1 MPKAAQTL
9 QESGLSGQ
17 AMPPEAAGLPEAPQA
32 GSAET
37 EAVNQNRQHRPPK
50 RGRPKE
56 SKVHR
61 LSHGQELYTPKKRER
76 KTPGLLTVDQYLRV
90 AKQDTGISG
99 LIRSLNK
106 TKVMSFEEWE
116 REAAA
121 LLKKKT
127 W

>member
-1 MPKAAQTL
+1 MSKAAKTP
-9 QESGLSGQ
+9 QESGLLGRMTGS
-17 AMPPEAAGLPEAPQA
+17 EETEAPQMETEQA
-32 GSAET
+32 GSA
-37 EAVNQNRQHRPPK
+37 AQARQHRPHLK
-50 RGRPKE
+50 GGRPKE

-76 KTPGLLTVDQYLRV
+76 NTPALLTVDQYLRKT
-90 AKQDTGISG
+90 KQDNGISG
-99 LIRSLNK
+99 LIRSLHN
-106 TKVMSFEEWE
+106 TRVMSFEEWE

>member
-1 MPKAAQTL
+1 M
-9 QESGLSGQ
+9 
-17 AMPPEAAGLPEAPQA
+17 
-32 GSAET
+32 
-37 EAVNQNRQHRPPK
+37 
-50 RGRPKE
+50 
-56 SKVHR
+56 
-61 LSHGQELYTPKKRER
+61 SHGQELYTPKKRER
-76 KTPGLLTVDQYLRV
+76 KTPGLLTADQYLRR